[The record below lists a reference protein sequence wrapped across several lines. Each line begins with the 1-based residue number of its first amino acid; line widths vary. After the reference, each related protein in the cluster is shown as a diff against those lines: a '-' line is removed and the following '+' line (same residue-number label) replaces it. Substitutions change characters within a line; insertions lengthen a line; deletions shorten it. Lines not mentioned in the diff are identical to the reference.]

1 MEKSYFV
8 YILASAKNGTLYV
21 GVTNNVVARTAQHR
35 EGSTGGFTKRYGVM
49 RLVWF
54 ETHTSIDAAI
64 HREKQIKRWRRAW
77 KIALF
82 SEINPEWDDL
92 YPELAKGNWF

>member
-1 MEKSYFV
+1 MEKTYYV
-8 YILASAKNGTLYV
+8 YLLASGRNGTLYT

-35 EGSTGGFTKRYGVM
+35 EGQPGSFTTRYGVT

-54 ETHTSIDAAI
+54 ETHTSIDTAI

-77 KIALF
+77 KIALIAE
-82 SEINPEWDDL
+82 SNPHWGDL

>member
-1 MEKSYFV
+1 MEKTYFV
-8 YILASAKNGTLYV
+8 YLLASERNGTLYT
-21 GVTNNVVARTAQHR
+21 GVTNNVVARTGQHR
-35 EGSTGGFTKRYGVM
+35 DGRPGGFTTRYGVT

-77 KIALF
+77 KIALIAE
-82 SEINPEWDDL
+82 SNPHWSDL